1 MNLRPSKNF
10 MSNPKKAIINPSLI
24 LIIGSVLLVI
34 SIIGIVYNGQL
45 AIKDEVN
52 KNLVGKNAL
61 PETGLGPLSVYHL
74 EYGFV
79 FLLIAGFAAVVWGY
93 VSKQERKVNP
103 HNLH

>member
-1 MNLRPSKNF
+1 MF
-10 MSNPKKAIINPSLI
+10 NPSLI

-34 SIIGIVYNGQL
+34 SIIGIIYNGQV
-45 AIKDEVN
+45 AIKDETSRN
-52 KNLVGKNAL
+52 TIGKNAL
-61 PETGLGPLSVYHL
+61 PKTELGPLSVYHL

-79 FLLIAGFAAVVWGY
+79 FLLIVGFAAVVWGY